1 MKQSIDIDEIKD
13 KLYAK
18 LEKSGWNTK
27 LRGFIY
33 STEFELIIKKLI
45 KQTQDGKRF
54 TPAIKNWFRAFEE
67 CPVSEL
73 KVVMVG
79 QDPYPSVNQADGIA
93 FSLSTSTEMQPTL
106 TYLLNAIDRTVYDN
120 RGVVD
125 RNMDLTRWSNQGLL
139 MLNAALTTSV
149 GKIGQHY
156 NIWQPFLAYLFDY
169 LTWNC
174 PGLVYIYMGKQ
185 AQQWADAV
193 NDNNYKFL
201 LSHPAS
207 AYYNND
213 KIWDCG
219 DTFVKTTEILDKN
232 YKHKMIW

>member
-73 KVVMVG
+73 KVVIVG
-79 QDPYPSVNQADGIA
+79 QDPYPTLGVADGIA
-93 FSLSTSTEMQPTL
+93 FSCGKSQKEQPSL
-106 TYLLNAIDRTVYDN
+106 RFILDEVQKLYPDGYERPL
-120 RGVVD
+120 
-125 RNMDLTRWSNQGLL
+125 DLVKWSNQGVL
-139 MLNAALTTSV
+139 MLNTALTTEV

-156 NIWQPFLAYLFDY
+156 DIWTPFVAYLFDY
-169 LTWNC
+169 LKNFH
-174 PGLVYIYMGKQ
+174 PGLVYVYMGKKSQ
-185 AQQWADAV
+185 EWADMCGE
-193 NDNNYKFL
+193 NCTKFMV
-201 LSHPAS
+201 SHPAS
-207 AYYNND
+207 AAYNGS
-213 KIWDCG
+213 KWDSKG
-219 DTFVKTTEILDKN
+219 VFGEVRDTVQHLYN
-232 YKHKMIW
+232 YKIIW

>member
-13 KLYAK
+13 KIYAK

-79 QDPYPSVNQADGIA
+79 QDPYPGVNQADGVA

-106 TYLLNAIDRTVYDN
+106 TYLLDAIDRTVYDN

-169 LTWNC
+169 LTWHC

>member
-1 MKQSIDIDEIKD
+1 MKQTIDIDEIKD
-13 KLYAK
+13 KIYAK

-73 KVVMVG
+73 KVVIVG

-106 TYLLNAIDRTVYDN
+106 TYLFDAIDRTVYDN

-125 RNMDLTRWSNQGLL
+125 RTMDLTRWSNQGLL

-169 LTWNC
+169 LTWHC